1 MFKIHFHGNWFLFF
15 MNMDLKQNL
24 EIIIQPSRGF
34 TLFVKV
40 LSFDYNWILWE
51 KSFGNEYFKHLVYK
65 QKLPNYI
72 QRFTTYQ
79 IMNVTSVQ
87 RLFKHGIWLIMLFLT
102 GFSQSFSQNVVT
114 PQHIAEMETVE
125 SSLLSPD
132 GQHIA
137 YTVSTPADPYE
148 RNATNSNHLYLLH
161 VSEGTTTP
169 YYTSS
174 SVSSV
179 QFRPGPNAITFL
191 TKKPNDHTRSIY
203 QISMNGGEARKV
215 FSFDQD
221 IISYSWNNNGNQLAF
236 IAKETVEK
244 SNSPL
249 PYQAEVYEENEPNQW
264 GYIANVAMSNR
275 SARPVSVDGSVYMME
290 WSPGG
295 DRIAISAAPT
305 PNVDDEYMRQQ
316 IYIVDA
322 RNGEIATE
330 INNEGK
336 LEQIEWSPNGQR
348 LVLVAGSNIND
359 PIAGRILI
367 VSSRGGVP
375 QIVNREFEGAYEQ
388 VKWIEENYIHFLASE
403 STASR
408 LGKVRFD
415 GGEKLTLFY
424 SDEHEISSFSA
435 SDSSSFS
442 FIANSS
448 NHPDEVFYFSGEEGD
463 MYRRMTYHNEWLN
476 SVNLGDQAVVS
487 YQSRDGEYS
496 IDGILIY
503 PVGYQDGDTVPL
515 IVHAHGG
522 PESHYDN
529 GWLTNYY
536 MPGQIAAGKGYAV
549 FYPNYRG
556 STGRGIDFAFSS
568 QADLAGAEFDDIV
581 DGVDYLIEIGLA
593 DPDRVG
599 MTGKSY
605 GGYATAWMSTYYS
618 SSFAASV
625 MYVGVSDNISK
636 WGESDIPEELY
647 LVHTRKRLWSDWD
660 WFLRRSPIYHVEN
673 AETPIL
679 IIHGADDTRV
689 HPSQS
694 LELYRHLKVRKPNL
708 PVRLVN
714 YPGEGHTISSSS
726 AKLDYTYRMFRW
738 FDTYLMTGNPSAE
751 IPHWDAPIPE
761 KN

>member
-1 MFKIHFHGNWFLFF
+1 MNLISTRRVFKCGTWLSVFF
-15 MNMDLKQNL
+15 
-24 EIIIQPSRGF
+24 II
-34 TLFVKV
+34 
-40 LSFDYNWILWE
+40 
-51 KSFGNEYFKHLVYK
+51 
-65 QKLPNYI
+65 
-72 QRFTTYQ
+72 
-79 IMNVTSVQ
+79 
-87 RLFKHGIWLIMLFLT
+87 
-102 GFSQSFSQNVVT
+102 GFSQALCQNVVT

-125 SSLLSPD
+125 TSLISPD

-137 YTVSTPADPYE
+137 YTVSTPADPYKE
-148 RNATNSNHLYLLH
+148 NVQNRHHLYVLN
-161 VSEGTTTP
+161 VAEGASIP
-169 YYTSS
+169 YYTNS

-179 QFRPGPNAITFL
+179 QFRPGQNAITFL
-191 TKKPNDHTRSIY
+191 TKKPDDATRSLY
-203 QISMNGGEARKV
+203 QISLNGGEALKV
-215 FSFDQD
+215 FSFDED
-221 IISYSWNNNGNQLAF
+221 IISYSWNNDGNQLAF
-236 IAKETVEK
+236 TANEKPET

-249 PYQAEVYEENEPNQW
+249 PFQADVYEVNQPNRR

-275 SARPVSVDGSVYMME
+275 SARPISVNGSVYMME
-290 WSPGG
+290 WSPSG
-295 DRIAISAAPT
+295 DRIAISVAPA
-305 PNVDDEYMRQQ
+305 PSVDNQYMRQQ
-316 IYIVDA
+316 INIIET
-322 RNGEIATE
+322 RNGQVIAE

-336 LEQIEWSPNGQR
+336 LRQIEWSPNGQR

-367 VSSRGGVP
+367 ASSRGGVP
-375 QIVNREFEGAYEQ
+375 QIIDRNFEGAYEQ
-388 VKWIEENYIHFLASE
+388 VQWIDVNYIHFLTSE

-408 LGKVRFD
+408 IGNIRFD
-415 GGEKLTLFY
+415 GGEKQTLFF
-424 SDEHEISSFSA
+424 SDEHEISSFSV

-442 FIANSS
+442 FVANSS
-448 NHPDEVFYFSGEEGD
+448 SHPNEVFYSTGEENNSS
-463 MYRRMTYHNEWLN
+463 RRMTYHNEWLN
-476 SVNLGDQAVVS
+476 SVELGKQAIIS
-487 YQSRDGEYS
+487 YQSRDGQYS

-503 PVGYQDGDTVPL
+503 PVGHQEGSTVPL

-568 QADLAGAEFDDIV
+568 QADLAGAEFNDII

-593 DPDRVG
+593 DPNRIG
-599 MTGKSY
+599 ITGKSY

-618 SSFAASV
+618 HRFTAAV
-625 MYVGVSDNISK
+625 MYVGVSNNISK

-647 LVHTRKRLWSDWD
+647 LVHTRKWLWSDWN
-660 WFLRRSPIYHVEN
+660 WFLRSSPIYHVEN

-679 IIHGADDTRV
+679 IIHGAEDTRV

-694 LELYRHLKVRKPNL
+694 LELYRHLKVRKPHL

-714 YPGEGHTISSSS
+714 YPGEGHTISSAS

-738 FDTYLMTGNPSAE
+738 FDTYLMTGNPSTE
-751 IPHWDAPIPE
+751 IPSWNAPVPD